1 MTHLKFEVFSVCYGL
16 CIKKKK
22 SNFIENIIMFNSK
35 IIGLGK
41 YLPENVV
48 TNADLEKI
56 METSDA
62 WIQERTGIK
71 ERRHIVKGDGN
82 STSVMGVKAAKIAIE
97 RAGLTPNDIDFIL
110 FATLSPD
117 YYFPGS
123 GVLVQEA
130 LAIPDCPA
138 MDIRMQCSGFV
149 YALATADQFIK
160 TGMYKNVLVIGSEYH
175 SGGLDM
181 TTRGRN
187 ISVIFGDGAGAA
199 VLTRSENTKEGILCS
214 HLHSEGKHAE
224 ELSLIGPN
232 TGRWVPEI
240 LSANDPDDISY
251 YPYMNGQ
258 FVFKNAVVRFS
269 EVIHKGLVTA
279 GWEKEEIGMLIPH
292 QANLRIAQF
301 VQKKFGLSD
310 AQVYNNIER
319 YGNTTAASI
328 PIALTEAW
336 EEGKVVQGT
345 KVVLAAFGSG
355 FTWGSVMI
363 QW

>member
-1 MTHLKFEVFSVCYGL
+1 
-16 CIKKKK
+16 
-22 SNFIENIIMFNSK
+22 MFNSK

-41 YLPENVV
+41 YLPENIV

-56 METSDA
+56 MDTTDA

-71 ERRHIVKGDGN
+71 ERRHILKGDGN
-82 STSVMGVKAAKIAIE
+82 STSVMGVKAAKVAIE
-97 RAGLTPNDIDFIL
+97 RAGLDSKDINLIL

-130 LAIPDCPA
+130 LDIPTCPA

-149 YALATADQFIK
+149 YAVATADQFIK

-175 SGGLDM
+175 SGGLDI

-187 ISVIFGDGAGAA
+187 ISVIFGDGAGA
-199 VLTRSENTKEGILCS
+199 VVMSRTTDNEKGILSS
-214 HLHSEGKHAE
+214 HLYSQGKHAK

-240 LSANDPDDISY
+240 MDLNDPDDISY

-258 FVFKNAVVRFS
+258 FVFKNAVVRFA
-269 EVIHKGLVTA
+269 EVIQEGLDKTA
-279 GWEKEEIGMLIPH
+279 WSADQINLLIPH
-292 QANLRIAQF
+292 QANLRISQF
-301 VQKKFGLSD
+301 VQKKFRLGD
-310 AQVYNNIER
+310 NQVYNNIQR

-336 EEGKVVQGT
+336 EEGKVAEGS

-355 FTWGSVMI
+355 FTWGSIMI

>member
-1 MTHLKFEVFSVCYGL
+1 
-16 CIKKKK
+16 
-22 SNFIENIIMFNSK
+22 MFNSK

-41 YLPENVV
+41 YVPENIV
-48 TNADLEKI
+48 TNSDLEKL
-56 METSDA
+56 MDTSSE
-62 WIQERTGIK
+62 WIIERTGV
-71 ERRHIVKGDGN
+71 EQRRHAVKGDGN
-82 STSVMGVKAAKIAIE
+82 GTASMGVKASKIALE
-97 RAGLTPNDIDFIL
+97 RANLNAQDIDLIL
-110 FATLSPD
+110 LATLSPD

-123 GVLVQEA
+123 GVLVQDA
-130 LAIPDCPA
+130 LEIPDCPA

-181 TTRGRN
+181 TSRGRN
-187 ISVIFGDGAGAA
+187 VSVIFGDGAGAV
-199 VLTRSENTKEGILCS
+199 VLTRTENNKEGILSS
-214 HLHSEGKHAE
+214 HLHSEGKHAK

-240 LSANDPDDISY
+240 IAENDPEDISY

-258 FVFKNAVVRFS
+258 FVFKNAIVRFT
-269 EVIHKGLVTA
+269 EVINEGLKKT
-279 GWEKEEIGMLIPH
+279 GWSPDEIGMLIPH

-301 VQKKFGLSD
+301 VQKKFNLSD
-310 AQVYNNIER
+310 DQVYNNIQR

-336 EEGKVVQGT
+336 EEGKIVPGT